1 MTHPNKPLTPRVVIH
16 HQNAKWA
23 QTKKRCT
30 LKKEI
35 LIFGYVK
42 NYPKWSQKLANLLQ
56 KLKILQ
62 KITIMFAYMCKK

>member
-23 QTKKRCT
+23 HTKKRCT

-35 LIFGYVK
+35 LIFGVVK
-42 NYPKWSQKLANLLQ
+42 NNPKWSQKLANLLQ
-56 KLKILQ
+56 K
-62 KITIMFAYMCKK
+62 